1 MNGYETHDDG
11 YDTSHSRRSSTLND
25 SEHIPSF
32 NDFTDKDEESEEDN
46 WRLSFIN
53 ESVADT
59 ETPVI
64 KEEVSDEKE
73 ECAMVEKKKE
83 EDQSRSSSSS
93 TRRFSI
99 NLPLALKQADQL
111 ISKVGLMYDNLTER
125 HVYRNVFSG
134 KDRVMDGQ
142 FFIENSILVKEDYL
156 DSYNS

>member
-1 MNGYETHDDG
+1 M
-11 YDTSHSRRSSTLND
+11 
-25 SEHIPSF
+25 
-32 NDFTDKDEESEEDN
+32 
-46 WRLSFIN
+46 
-53 ESVADT
+53 
-59 ETPVI
+59 I

-134 KDRVMDGQ
+134 KDRVVGFTLLVSCLDGWSVLYREFDIGERRLSRFLQ
-142 FFIENSILVKEDYL
+142 
-156 DSYNS
+156 